1 MIQRKQTLFLLAAII
16 LSIVC
21 LCLPL
26 GHFLIGD
33 GVSQS
38 STMFNLWIVMPDGNH
53 DYSVWALFAILLIT
67 CPIALIAIF
76 MYHNRMVQS
85 RFCLFNILLI
95 IGWYVVY
102 AVFALNLKETAGQYD
117 ISFSS
122 ILPLVSLILYFMARK
137 SILADEALVRAA
149 DRIR

>member
-1 MIQRKQTLFLLAAII
+1 MIQRKQTLFLLAAVI

-26 GHFLIGD
+26 GTFVAD
-33 GVSQS
+33 GSLNQS
-38 STMFNLWIVMPDGNH
+38 STMFNLWITMSDGSH
-53 DYSVWALFAILLIT
+53 DYSVWVLFAILLIT

-76 MYHNRMVQS
+76 MYHNRIVQS

-95 IGWYVVY
+95 IGWYAVY
-102 AVFALNLKETAGQYD
+102 AVFTLNLKETVGEYN

-122 ILPLVSLILYFMARK
+122 ILPMISLILYFMARK
-137 SILADEALVRAA
+137 AIISDEALVRAA

>member
-1 MIQRKQTLFLLAAII
+1 MIQRKQTLFLLAAVI
-16 LSIVC
+16 LSVVC

-26 GHFLIGD
+26 GHFADAGNLG
-33 GVSQS
+33 QS
-38 STMFNLWIVMPDGNH
+38 SELYNLWIMQPDGTH
-53 DYSVWALFAILLIT
+53 DYSVWALFVILLIT

-85 RFCLFNILLI
+85 RFCLFNMLLVL
-95 IGWYVVY
+95 GWYVVY
-102 AVFALNLKETAGQYD
+102 AVFALNLKESAGHYS

-122 ILPLVSLILYFMARK
+122 ILPLISLILYFMARRA
-137 SILADEALVRAA
+137 ILADEALVRAA